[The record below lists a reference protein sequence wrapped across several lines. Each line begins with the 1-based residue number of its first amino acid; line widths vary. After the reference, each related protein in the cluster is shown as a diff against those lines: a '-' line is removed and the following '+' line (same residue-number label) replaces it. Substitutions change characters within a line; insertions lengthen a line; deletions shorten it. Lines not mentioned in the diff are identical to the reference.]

1 MPFANLD
8 IGLLAEQF
16 LKSNLKTLKSPV
28 ILGVLAVGHLWEGVV
43 KTKSVIIM
51 TLFFYFDGFPY
62 HKFLHFFSYFVSF
75 PFIKFCIFFQ
85 KYCNQELD
93 IRSLDEKETLSM
105 LRSEFPPL
113 MDQLLDILA
122 LEKRSRFLPADVT
135 AIVLKLIEIRRS
147 IFTTAAERRYEDYM

>member
-1 MPFANLD
+1 M
-8 IGLLAEQF
+8 
-16 LKSNLKTLKSPV
+16 
-28 ILGVLAVGHLWEGVV
+28 
-43 KTKSVIIM
+43 
-51 TLFFYFDGFPY
+51 
-62 HKFLHFFSYFVSF
+62 
-75 PFIKFCIFFQ
+75 
-85 KYCNQELD
+85 
-93 IRSLDEKETLSM
+93 DEKETLSM